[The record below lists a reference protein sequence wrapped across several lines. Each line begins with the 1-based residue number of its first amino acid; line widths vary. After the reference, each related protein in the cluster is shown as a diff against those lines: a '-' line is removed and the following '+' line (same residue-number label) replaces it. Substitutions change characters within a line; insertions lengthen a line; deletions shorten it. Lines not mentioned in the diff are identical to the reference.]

1 MRKHRI
7 IIVNRRIV
15 RLSVFAA
22 FTVLLFLIPYLIHLT
37 GVQPNPFVDPRS
49 GIIVIDPGH
58 GGIDGGTNKDGVL
71 EKEANLAISKKLKGF
86 LESKG
91 FKVIM
96 TREEDISLDKLN
108 SSSRSRHQR
117 DLNSRINIINNSN
130 AQLFL
135 SIHVNCNFRK
145 PNTDGAIVFYNSKF
159 QQNEKLAYCIQRS
172 LNNMIINEKKR
183 TVHDPQF
190 GEYSLLKYSKVPG
203 AIVETAFIS
212 NVEDRQL
219 LTKDEFREQLAL
231 AIADGVECYLYETN
245 IVLHRSIKDLWLYL
259 IK

>member
-1 MRKHRI
+1 MRRC
-7 IIVNRRIV
+7 RIV
-15 RLSVFAA
+15 IIDKRIVSLSAFAVLTA
-22 FTVLLFLIPYLIHLT
+22 LLFLVPYLIHL
-37 GVQPNPFVDPRS
+37 VNIQSNPFVDPGS

-91 FKVIM
+91 YKVIM
-96 TREEDISLDKLN
+96 TREEDISLDNLN
-108 SSSRSRHQR
+108 TSSSSRHQR
-117 DLNSRINIINNSN
+117 DLNARVNIINCSN

-135 SIHVNCNFRK
+135 SIHINCNFRK

-172 LNNMIINEKKR
+172 LNNMIINGKKR
-183 TVHDPQF
+183 TVHDPQP

-203 AIVETAFIS
+203 AIVETAFMS
-212 NVEDRQL
+212 NVNERQL

-231 AIADGVECYLYETN
+231 AIAGGVDCYLYETN
-245 IVLHRSIKDLWLYL
+245 MVLHRSIINLWLYL

>member
-1 MRKHRI
+1 MRKHRT
-7 IIVNRRIV
+7 IIVNIRII

-22 FTVLLFLIPYLIHLT
+22 FTILLFLIPYLIHLK
-37 GVQPNPFVDPRS
+37 GVQSNPFADPRS

-86 LESKG
+86 LESEG

-96 TREEDISLDKLN
+96 TREEDISLDNLN
-108 SSSRSRHQR
+108 TSSSSRHQR
-117 DLNSRINIINNSN
+117 DLIARVNIINSSN

-172 LNNMIINEKKR
+172 LNNMLVNGKRR
-183 TVHDPQF
+183 TVHDPQL
-190 GEYSLLKYSKVPG
+190 GEFSLLKRSKVPG

-212 NVEDRQL
+212 NVEERQL
-219 LTKDEFREQLAL
+219 LAKDEFREQLAL
-231 AIADGVECYLYETN
+231 AVADGVECYLYKTN
-245 IVLHRSIKDLWLYL
+245 IVLVRSIKNLWLYL